1 MGKSQTTAWSFND
14 DPRPP
19 YEPGIMDMQDDIMT
33 HLYADIE
40 WLEKEVL
47 HMKLVMTAARGEIED
62 QDYDAASAMMRYAI
76 ERPL

>member
-1 MGKSQTTAWSFND
+1 MTDATTWAFND
-14 DPRPP
+14 QPSPP

-33 HLYADIE
+33 HLYADIA

-47 HMKLVMTAARGEIED
+47 HMKLVMTAARSEIED
-62 QDYDAASAMMRYAI
+62 QDYDAAYAMMRYAI